1 MGIRQVAAEAKVLHS
16 HFDQLYLDQTSDET
30 AWTKVLAA
38 GTAHVGPYRSGAGIR
53 WR

>member
-38 GTAHVGPYRSGAGIR
+38 GTAHVGPCRSGARIR